1 MKNRNLKIAISFF
14 LTACVVFPQYAFA
27 ATAKS
32 KDNHAYNDKAF
43 IYGAVTLG
51 GTDSFSFY
59 GNQTGLSEIT
69 FAQPTNNQWLK
80 DNPAVKKNL
89 TPITSGEVGVQVI
102 DDRGTNSG
110 WNLSAYATDLRSR
123 ESGSLTGSEIVLYGG
138 NAMNVAKGVE
148 LPSLNANTVLTT
160 GSGSNATNAAVM
172 IATAPKKGGGALNAT
187 GINVLPFK
195 GVALVTPNGIDL
207 NQSYSGNIVWN
218 LTTAP

>member
-1 MKNRNLKIAISFF
+1 MKNRNLKITISLF
-14 LTACVVFPQYAFA
+14 LTACFVFPQYAFA

-32 KDNHAYNDKAF
+32 KPNNADNDLAF
-43 IYGAVTLG
+43 NYGAVTLG
-51 GTDSFSFY
+51 GTDSFSFT
-59 GNQTGLSEIT
+59 GNQMGLSEIT

-80 DNPAVKKNL
+80 DSPAVKRNL
-89 TPITSGEVGVQVI
+89 TPITSGEVGVQVT

-110 WNLSAYATDLRSR
+110 WTLSAYATDLQS

-138 NAMNVAKGVE
+138 NAMNAAKGVE
-148 LPSLNANTVLTT
+148 IPSLSANTVLTT
-160 GSGSNATNAAVM
+160 GSGSNATNAAVN
-172 IATAPKKGGGALNAT
+172 IATAPRKGGGALNAT